1 MKIVEK
7 IEKVIVYFLMIMLL
21 IAIILG
27 TIQLGYQLFQI
38 IVQPPFLR
46 IEPQLLFDSFG
57 TFLIIIIGIELV
69 KLLKMHLS
77 HDTLRP
83 ELVIEVAII
92 AVCNKVVT
100 LNLKTLPADSV
111 VGLAVLLLSLAA
123 AYFVFSRA
131 ASKPE

>member
-1 MKIVEK
+1 
-7 IEKVIVYFLMIMLL
+7 
-21 IAIILG
+21 
-27 TIQLGYQLFQI
+27 
-38 IVQPPFLR
+38 
-46 IEPQLLFDSFG
+46 
-57 TFLIIIIGIELV
+57 
-69 KLLKMHLS
+69 MHLS